1 MELMN
6 EAFILI
12 TTYHLYQ
19 FTDFMPNLEVRSY
32 IGTSL
37 IVCTLVNILLNLGMV
52 VATTLSLAARKLKL
66 IYLEWKQ
73 AQ

>member
-1 MELMN
+1 
-6 EAFILI
+6 
-12 TTYHLYQ
+12 
-19 FTDFMPNLEVRSY
+19 MPNLEVRGY

-52 VATTLSLAARKLKL
+52 VVTTFSLAARKLKL
-66 IYLEWKQ
+66 YYLEWKL

>member
-6 EAFILI
+6 EVFVLL

-19 FTDFMPNLEVRSY
+19 FTDFMTDLDMRSN

-37 IVCTLVNILLNLGMV
+37 IVCTILSVVLNLGIV
-52 VATTLSLAARKLKL
+52 VLTTSALAARKLKL
-66 IYLEWKQ
+66 WYLEWK
-73 AQ
+73 